1 MGNDSKP
8 CIRRHQG
15 QQNQVRS
22 VIRAELGGDIE
33 DYFDEWDWEPLG
45 AASLAQCHKAKMK
58 GTDDWVAVK
67 VQHAPVKHTAHLDL
81 MLMEFGV
88 LQVAQMFPEF
98 KLA

>member
-1 MGNDSKP
+1 M
-8 CIRRHQG
+8 
-15 QQNQVRS
+15 RS

-67 VQHAPVKHTAHLDL
+67 VQHAPVKHTGKYLIGSNLKWTVMKIDL
-81 MLMEFGV
+81 G
-88 LQVAQMFPEF
+88 
-98 KLA
+98 

>member
-1 MGNDSKP
+1 M
-8 CIRRHQG
+8 
-15 QQNQVRS
+15 RS

-67 VQHAPVKHTAHLDL
+67 VQHAPVKHTGKIQHAKTNV
-81 MLMEFGV
+81 GG
-88 LQVAQMFPEF
+88 PEN
-98 KLA
+98 

>member
-1 MGNDSKP
+1 M
-8 CIRRHQG
+8 
-15 QQNQVRS
+15 RS

-67 VQHAPVKHTAHLDL
+67 VQHAPVKHTGKCRIWSNQKWTVKAKILC
-81 MLMEFGV
+81 E
-88 LQVAQMFPEF
+88 PSSP
-98 KLA
+98 